1 MPAIKQ
7 QRRNISGLRP
17 FQPGQ
22 SGNPGGRPK
31 KLPITDVL
39 REQLTRTIPV
49 KTPKGMTADER
60 IARALIKKAVDGDLR
75 AIAEIAD
82 RTEGKATERHEWSGP
97 DGGPIPFEL
106 PGTREEVERRIQ
118 ELLAKG
124 KPRK

>member
-1 MPAIKQ
+1 MPANKQ
-7 QRRNISGLRP
+7 KRNTSGLIP
-17 FQPGQ
+17 FRPGQ

-31 KLPITDVL
+31 KLPITDAL
-39 REQLTRTIPV
+39 RRILSRRIPA
-49 KTPKGMTADER
+49 KDPRSAIGEDL
-60 IARALIKKAVDGDLR
+60 IALALIRKALKGDLR
-75 AIAEIAD
+75 AIAEVAD

>member
-1 MPAIKQ
+1 MPANKQ
-7 QRRNISGLRP
+7 KRNTSGLIP
-17 FQPGQ
+17 FRPGQ

-31 KLPITDVL
+31 KLPITDAL
-39 REQLTRTIPV
+39 RRILSRRIPAKDPRTAIGEDLV
-49 KTPKGMTADER
+49 AF
-60 IARALIKKAVDGDLR
+60 ALIRKAVKGDLR

>member
-1 MPAIKQ
+1 MPANKQ
-7 QRRNISGLRP
+7 QRRNTSGLTP
-17 FQPGQ
+17 FRPGQ

-31 KLPITDVL
+31 KLPITDAL
-39 REQLTRTIPV
+39 RRILGGKLPASV
-49 KTPKGMTADER
+49 PKASTGEDLVAF
-60 IARALIKKAVDGDLR
+60 ALIKKAVGGDLR

-118 ELLAKG
+118 ELLSKG
-124 KPRK
+124 TKRK